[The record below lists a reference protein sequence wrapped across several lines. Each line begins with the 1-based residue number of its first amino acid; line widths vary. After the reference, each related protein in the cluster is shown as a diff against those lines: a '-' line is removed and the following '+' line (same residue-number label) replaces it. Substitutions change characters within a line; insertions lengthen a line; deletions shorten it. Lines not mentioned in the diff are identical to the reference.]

1 MTLITDIQKLEP
13 GGEVVLFELDGS
25 DFGADVV
32 RFHGHAI
39 PHSPQELAAAG
50 ANADQLPAKSIWWQG
65 HEYAAWPVQ
74 IEGIEA
80 NSDGT
85 AARPSFTAGNVNGR
99 ITALC
104 LAFEDLLQFRLT
116 IRTTLARYLDA
127 ANFPGGNPD
136 ADPSQEIVEIWYLDQ
151 KTNEDG
157 QYVAWELASPGDV
170 GGEQVGR
177 QMTTLC
183 HWAMTGGYRGPDCGY
198 TGPYFDIDGNPT
210 DDQPGTSVMAA
221 WAPVASR
228 ASVKATN
235 CPSAASL
242 PSRSSPGAD
251 HAQAHPVC
259 RAEACRGRVSARVL
273 RTDHPF
279 WPEPA
284 IRSLRKHRC

>member
-104 LAFEDLLQFRLT
+104 LAF
-116 IRTTLARYLDA
+116 
-127 ANFPGGNPD
+127 
-136 ADPSQEIVEIWYLDQ
+136 
-151 KTNEDG
+151 
-157 QYVAWELASPGDV
+157 
-170 GGEQVGR
+170 
-177 QMTTLC
+177 
-183 HWAMTGGYRGPDCGY
+183 
-198 TGPYFDIDGNPT
+198 
-210 DDQPGTSVMAA
+210 
-221 WAPVASR
+221 
-228 ASVKATN
+228 
-235 CPSAASL
+235 
-242 PSRSSPGAD
+242 
-251 HAQAHPVC
+251 
-259 RAEACRGRVSARVL
+259 
-273 RTDHPF
+273 
-279 WPEPA
+279 
-284 IRSLRKHRC
+284 